1 MYHHPSIARP
11 PRSLAPPE
19 LELLPSP
26 SAGLLLEE
34 LLERSPSS
42 SAAAKGRPTLLEED
56 GLPAGAATAERVAAV
71 PAEPAV
77 PRVRVVGVF
86 AGVEARAELCEA
98 V

>member
-1 MYHHPSIARP
+1 M
-11 PRSLAPPE
+11 
-19 LELLPSP
+19 
-26 SAGLLLEE
+26 LEE

-42 SAAAKGRPTLLEED
+42 SAAKGRPTLLEED
-56 GLPAGAATAERVAAV
+56 GLPAAAATAERVAAV